1 MIHNAEAK
9 ILEYISH
16 RNNREEQIITL
27 FRDNLEE
34 SFSVSELR
42 KMIYKVSLRSY
53 LCTATL

>member
-16 RNNREEQIITL
+16 RNNREEQIITV

-53 LCTATL
+53 LCMATL